1 MSDVTDKAVER
12 LAQRA
17 ASTYYGKYRGVV
29 TDNKD
34 DEGLCR
40 IRATVPALLG
50 EHPCAWALPCA
61 PFAGDGQGQ
70 VMLPPIGANVWIE
83 FEAGR
88 LDAPIWSGGFWSS
101 GQRPTPDAPETRMI
115 VSAKNHRIV
124 FDDEAGTIEVLHDG
138 GPKIT
143 LSASEIL
150 LSCGLCTI
158 SIGPEA
164 ISMNDGVIKLGK
176 AGVSLA
182 MGAMAFGVPP

>member
-1 MSDVTDKAVER
+1 MSDVTDKAVGR

-34 DEGLCR
+34 DDGLCR
-40 IRATVPALLG
+40 IRAKVPAILG

-61 PFAGDGQGQ
+61 PFAGDGHGQ
-70 VMLPPIGANVWIE
+70 VMLPAIGANVWIE

-88 LDAPIWSGGFWSS
+88 LDAPIWSGGFWSD
-101 GQRPTPDAPETRMI
+101 GQRPTPDAPDTRMI
-115 VSAKNHRIV
+115 VSEKNHRIV
-124 FDDEAGTIEVLHDG
+124 FDDAAGTIEIVHDG
-138 GPKIT
+138 GPTIT
-143 LSASEIL
+143 LSANEIV

>member
-1 MSDVTDKAVER
+1 MSDVMDKAVER

-40 IRATVPALLG
+40 IRAQVPAILG
-50 EHPCAWALPCA
+50 DHPCAWALPCA
-61 PFAGDGQGQ
+61 PFAGDGHGH
-70 VMLPPIGANVWIE
+70 VMLPAIGANVWIE

-88 LDAPIWSGGFWSS
+88 LDSPIWSGGFWSG

-115 VSAKNHRIV
+115 VSEKNHRIV
-124 FDDEAGTIEVLHDG
+124 FDDNAGTIEILHDS

-143 LSASEIL
+143 LSATEIL

-158 SIGPEA
+158 AIGAEA
-164 ISMNDGVIKLGK
+164 ITMNDGVIKLGK

>member
-40 IRATVPALLG
+40 IRAKVPALLG

-61 PFAGDGQGQ
+61 PFAGDGHGQ
-70 VMLPPIGANVWIE
+70 VMLPTIGANVWIE

-88 LDAPIWSGGFWSS
+88 LDAPIWSGGFWSG

-115 VSAKNHRIV
+115 VSEKDHRIV
-124 FDDEAGTIEVLHDG
+124 FDDDAGTIEVLHAG

-143 LSASEIL
+143 LSATEIL

>member
-1 MSDVTDKAVER
+1 MSDVMDKAVER

-40 IRATVPALLG
+40 IRAQVPAILG

-61 PFAGDGQGQ
+61 PFAGDGHGH
-70 VMLPPIGANVWIE
+70 VMLPAIGANVWIE

-88 LDAPIWSGGFWSS
+88 LDAPIWSGGFWSG

-115 VSAKNHRIV
+115 VSEKNHRIV
-124 FDDEAGTIEVLHDG
+124 FDDSAGTIEILHDS

-143 LSASEIL
+143 LSATEIL

-158 SIGPEA
+158 SIGAEA
-164 ISMNDGVIKLGK
+164 ITMNDGVIKLGK